1 MKWKICYRR
10 FNWFMWGTE
19 NRLRNSSPHGGSKE
33 WAIELGN
40 LRTGAKAV
48 DAPLDVATTNHE
60 KSEETIVY

>member
-1 MKWKICYRR
+1 
-10 FNWFMWGTE
+10 MWGTE